1 MTFFRQHLYR
11 GAITT
16 VFLYLAIALVFG
28 GCTSKDEKEEKKNR
42 NEEPDLYVLEVTKDR
57 KEKDLLL
64 LTSDQSPLLPGDKD
78 RFEGL
83 AYYPVT
89 RDYAFA
95 TVIRRYENP
104 REFMMNTSK
113 GIPRRMLTIG
123 YVEFDF
129 AGKKNRLEVYA
140 PVDTANG
147 EPYFFIPFTDATTGD
162 ETYGGGRYL
171 DFSADTDSIMLDFNY
186 AYNPYCAYNPGY
198 DCPIPPAE
206 NHLDIAVRAGEKNYP
221 LHAN

>member
-1 MTFFRQHLYR
+1 MTLFRQLLYR
-11 GAITT
+11 GSFTT
-16 VFLYLAIALVFG
+16 VFLYFAVALVFG
-28 GCTSKDEKEEKKNR
+28 GCTSKEGKDDQENR
-42 NEEPDLYVLEVTKDR
+42 TAEPDLYVLEVTKDR

-64 LTSDQSPLLPGDKD
+64 LTSDHSPLLPGDKD
-78 RFEGL
+78 RFDGL
-83 AYYPVT
+83 AYYPVS
-89 RDYAFA
+89 RDYVFE
-95 TVIRRYENP
+95 TVIQRHESP

-113 GIPRRMLTIG
+113 GIPRKMLTIG

-140 PVDTANG
+140 PADTTND
-147 EPYFFIPFTDATTGD
+147 EPYLFIPFTDATSGN

-171 DFSADTDSIMLDFNY
+171 DFSTETDSIMLDFNY